1 MCGVYGRRA
10 DVGNVR
16 NNDPNLVEPL
26 KGGPAK
32 TELSEPT
39 LFDIFDQPLFGRIGI
54 CADCELAICH
64 SSRLFCE
71 RRSDHWKQP
80 RFPLCI
86 RERFRVI

>member
-39 LFDIFDQPLFGRIGI
+39 LFDIFDQP
-54 CADCELAICH
+54 
-64 SSRLFCE
+64 
-71 RRSDHWKQP
+71 
-80 RFPLCI
+80 
-86 RERFRVI
+86 